1 MYLLAKAGPFYLQ
14 LLTYPSDYVLVYVRA
29 LSHASLIGFVP
40 SVCVCS
46 SMFSV
51 MTDKELDAA
60 STARSVKGK
69 TKVKT
74 SKISNKM
81 KNQVKQLFEL
91 AAEMKESQETLMDRI
106 AKPEQSE
113 AEEGIVREVK
123 LTRLIQTRVV
133 VKKILLGSLPR
144 Q

>member
-1 MYLLAKAGPFYLQ
+1 
-14 LLTYPSDYVLVYVRA
+14 
-29 LSHASLIGFVP
+29 
-40 SVCVCS
+40 
-46 SMFSV
+46 
-51 MTDKELDAA
+51 
-60 STARSVKGK
+60 
-69 TKVKT
+69 
-74 SKISNKM
+74 M